1 MDSFEERR
9 LLECRLGFIGG
20 GQMAEALIKG
30 ILSRGVVKSGQI
42 SCADPSDE
50 RRIHLRDAFNVSVS
64 QSNRD
69 VVEKCDVLVLA
80 VKPQIMGIVLE
91 DIRTQVTRNH
101 LVVSIA
107 AGVTLKTLEDA
118 LPPGVRIIRVMP
130 NTPALIQQGASAL
143 CPGKKAGKADLDL
156 AEKLFQAVGKAVVVS
171 DEGLMDAVTGLS
183 GSGPAYVFS
192 FIQGLI
198 DAGVREGLPRALASN
213 LAVQTVLGAAAM
225 CAETGKDPSRLTAM
239 VTSPG
244 GTTIEGLYA
253 LEKGGFKGVIMDA
266 VHSATLRSRELGK

>member
-1 MDSFEERR
+1 MNSFEDISP
-9 LLECRLGFIGG
+9 LESRLGFIGG

-30 ILSRGVVKSGQI
+30 LLSKGVLKSGQI

-50 RRIHLRDAFNVSVS
+50 RRVHMRNAFNVAVS
-64 QSNRD
+64 RSNRD
-69 VVEKCDVLVLA
+69 VVKKCDVLLLA
-80 VKPQIMGIVLE
+80 VKPQIMGLVLE
-91 DIRTQVTRNH
+91 DIRDQVIRDH

-107 AGVTLKTLEDA
+107 AGVTLKSLEEV
-118 LPPGVRIIRVMP
+118 LSPGVRVIRVMP
-130 NTPALIQQGASAL
+130 NTPALVQHGASVL
-143 CPGKKAGKADLDL
+143 CPGKTAGKADLDL
-156 AEKLFQAVGKAVVVS
+156 ARKIFQAVGTAVVVTN
-171 DEGLMDAVTGLS
+171 EELMDAVTGLS

-198 DAGVREGLPRALASN
+198 DAGVREGLPRPLASG

-225 CAETGKDPSRLTAM
+225 CARTGKDPSQLTSM

-253 LEKGGFKGVIMDA
+253 LEKGGLRGVIMDA
-266 VHSATLRSRELGK
+266 VHRATARSRELGK